1 MDPESLAKI
10 GKNERNN
17 MESITKKENINL
29 YETVEKIGYD
39 FQENESEWKKRE
51 EWKCEAG
58 RTG

>member
-1 MDPESLAKI
+1 MDPESLGKI

-17 MESITKKENINL
+17 MESITQKENINL

-39 FQENESEWKKRE
+39 FQENESGWEKRE
-51 EWKCEAG
+51 EWKCGAG